1 VPEGACR
8 KARTGRR
15 AQRAGKPVTGL
26 GTWTVQAPQ
35 PQQPPGIVE
44 VAHRD
49 EVVPALLTALPAPP
63 G

>member
-1 VPEGACR
+1 VPEGARR
-8 KARTGRR
+8 KA
-15 AQRAGKPVTGL
+15 RAGKPVTGL